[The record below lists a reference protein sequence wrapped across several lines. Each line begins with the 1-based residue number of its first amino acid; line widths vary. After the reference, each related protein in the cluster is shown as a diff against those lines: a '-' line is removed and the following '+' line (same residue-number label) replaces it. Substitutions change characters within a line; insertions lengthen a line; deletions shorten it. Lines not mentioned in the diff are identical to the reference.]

1 MWHKQFVYW
10 IAIALLGAS
19 PCFAQKNAVYNMF
32 LEEPIPANG
41 SETYFNAP
49 ILRWPFQKGKL
60 SKYELQLS
68 KDPNFQDA
76 SSITVKDLE
85 SAFYNPHQIL
95 DQGKWWWRYRVLDKD
110 WSKPLYFIV
119 NNKAQSMV
127 SPKAEVFLAG
137 VPVGHPRIFAWNSK
151 TNLKQRALLPEAL
164 AIVTEAKQALE
175 EKTPSEKDAIASV
188 KGENE
193 LQDQKLNQD
202 AVVGLG
208 NRMHKMVLALS
219 QGYLLTEN
227 ALFQEKAIEIGL
239 EIARWDSK
247 GVTGS
252 SDFMDG
258 VCMYDMAI
266 VFDNFHA
273 SLTQEQQKIL
283 LDAIHI
289 RAAQFYKSWLNNI
302 DSKVLSGH
310 VWQLLLNEFI
320 NTSIAVYKHDPDAAK
335 WLKYGYE
342 LFLARSPVLGGI
354 DGGWAEGAYYFHM
367 NMETLVE
374 IPQRIK
380 AYTGFDFMAK
390 HPWYQNNADWLVYHF
405 SPGSSAD
412 GFGDNTEELFEP
424 PASYASFASIMGRL
438 TQNPKYTWYAKK
450 LEAIHPNQLATEPI
464 LRWFRLVNEA
474 NYPEPNPPS
483 KIEWPM
489 GHLTQEVGVAAFHSN
504 LNVPKQDIM
513 IAMRSSS
520 FGAYGHILA
529 DQNSF
534 NILYAGKR
542 LFYRTGYKVSM
553 NDPHRLG
560 WSKHTKSM
568 NGMLVN
574 GEGQP
579 YSVEAYGHFSRFLQ
593 GQHLAY
599 LKADASNAYQSKET
613 KEDFGVTQFYRH
625 VVMIQEGYIVIYDE
639 LAANKPVNW
648 SWLIHSLENM
658 QLDSLG
664 NQFSASIEEAVG
676 KGRLWSSAPIN
687 WGITNKFDVPAVLFR
702 NYQGMRTKEYKD
714 TQWHLKATNKTA
726 QDKMRFLV
734 VLQIG
739 KNGTLTNIQTLK
751 TVDGNQKIQIGNWT
765 IEASLSTELAPQLLI
780 QSNKH
785 NTAFSAYGNNLLFK
799 SNTYSGTVEGSSKM
813 VELLNGKMKFVE
825 AKDVPLPVI
834 R

>member
-1 MWHKQFVYW
+1 MLHRQIFYC
-10 IAIALLGAS
+10 ITLILFGFS
-19 PCFAQKNAVYNMF
+19 PSIAQKKAVYNMF
-32 LEEPIPANG
+32 LEEAVPENG
-41 SETYFNAP
+41 AITYFNAP
-49 ILRWPFQKGKL
+49 ILRWPFQKGKQ

-68 KDPNFQDA
+68 KDANFQDPTCI
-76 SSITVKDLE
+76 SVTDLE
-85 SAFYNPHQIL
+85 SAFFNPHQLL
-95 DQGKWWWRYRVLDKD
+95 DQGKWWWHYRVVGKD
-110 WSKPLYFIV
+110 WSKSLCFIISD
-119 NNKAQSMV
+119 KAKPMV
-127 SPKAEVFLAG
+127 SPSAEKFLAG
-137 VPVGHPRIFAWNSK
+137 VPMSHPRIFSWDSK
-151 TNLKQRALLPEAL
+151 SNLKQRAQQPEAL

-175 EKTPSEKDAIASV
+175 EKTPLEQDAIAST
-188 KGENE
+188 KGDNE

-227 ALFQEKAIEIGL
+227 KLFQAKAIEIGL
-239 EIARWDSK
+239 EIAHWDHK
-247 GVTGS
+247 GVTGT

-266 VFDNFHA
+266 VFDNFHE
-273 SLTQEQQKIL
+273 SLNPVQQKQL
-283 LDAIHI
+283 LDAIHN
-289 RAAQFYKSWLNNI
+289 RASQFYKSWVNNI

-342 LFLARSPVLGGI
+342 LFLARAPVLGGL

-390 HPWYQNNADWLVYHF
+390 HPWFKNNADWLVYQF
-405 SPGSSAD
+405 PPGSSAD

-424 PASYASFASIMGRL
+424 PASYASYASIMGRL

-450 LEAIHPNQLATEPI
+450 LEAIHPHQLATEPV
-464 LRWFRLVNEA
+464 LRWFRLANEY
-474 NYPEPNPPS
+474 NYTEPIVPS
-483 KIEWPM
+483 KMEWPM
-489 GHLTQEVGVAAFHSN
+489 AQLSQEEGVAAIHSN
-504 LNVPKQDIM
+504 LNAPSKDLM

-613 KEDFGVTQFYRH
+613 KEDFGVTQFFRN
-625 VVMIQEGYIVIYDE
+625 VVMMQDGYIVIYDE

-664 NQFSASIEEAVG
+664 NQFTASIAEAIG

-726 QDKMRFLV
+726 QEKMRFLV

-739 KNGTLTNIQTLK
+739 KEGTQATIQTLQ
-751 TVDGNQKIQIGNWT
+751 TIDGHQKIQIGNWT
-765 IEASLSTELAPQLLI
+765 IEASLSTQLAPQLII
-780 QSNKH
+780 QSTKD
-785 NTAFSAYGNNLLFK
+785 NTAFSAYGNKLSFK
-799 SNTYSGTVEGSSKM
+799 SQTYTGAIEGSSKM
-813 VELLNGKMKFVE
+813 VELINGKMKLIE
-825 AKDVPLPVI
+825 ATDLAMPMI

>member
-1 MWHKQFVYW
+1 MLQRQIFYW
-10 IAIALLGAS
+10 IILALFSAT
-19 PCFAQKNAVYNMF
+19 PCLAQKKAVYNMF
-32 LEEPIPANG
+32 LEEPVPVNG
-41 SETYFNAP
+41 SECYFNAP
-49 ILRWPFQKGKL
+49 ILRWPYQKGKQ

-68 KDPNFQDA
+68 KDASFQDA
-76 SSITVKDLE
+76 NCISVTDLE
-85 SAFYNPHQIL
+85 SAFYNPHKLL
-95 DQGKWWWRYRVLDKD
+95 DQGKWWWHYRVVGKD
-110 WSKPLYFIV
+110 WSKPLYFIISD
-119 NNKAQSMV
+119 KAKPMV
-127 SPKAEVFLAG
+127 SPSAEKFLAG
-137 VPVGHPRIFAWNSK
+137 VPDIHPRIFVWDRKS
-151 TNLKQRALLPEAL
+151 NLKLLAQQPEAL
-164 AIVTEAKQALE
+164 AIVAEAKLSLG

-193 LQDQKLNQD
+193 LQEQKLNQD

-208 NRMHKMVLALS
+208 NRMHKMLLALS
-219 QGYLLTEN
+219 QGYLLTDN
-227 ALFQEKAIEIGL
+227 KLFQEKAIEIGL
-239 EIARWDSK
+239 EIAHWDPK
-247 GVTGS
+247 GVTGT

-258 VCMYDMAI
+258 VCMSDMAI

-273 SLTQEQQKIL
+273 SLTPVQQKLL

-289 RAAQFYKSWLNNI
+289 RASQFYKSWLNNI

-342 LFLARSPVLGGI
+342 LFLARAPVLGGL

-380 AYTGFDFMAK
+380 AYTGFDFMDK
-390 HPWYQNNADWLVYHF
+390 HPWFKNNADWLIYQF
-405 SPGSSAD
+405 PPGSSAD

-424 PASYASFASIMGRL
+424 PASYASYASIMGRL

-450 LEAIHPNQLATEPI
+450 LEAIHPHQLANEPV
-464 LRWFRLVNEA
+464 LRWFRLANEN
-474 NYPEPNPPS
+474 NYTEPTVPS
-483 KIEWPM
+483 KMQWPM
-489 GHLTQEVGVAAFHSN
+489 AQLSQEVGVAAMHSN
-504 LNVPKQDIM
+504 LTSTNKDLM
-513 IAMRSSS
+513 LAMRSSS

-593 GQHLAY
+593 GKNLAY

-613 KEDFGVTQFYRH
+613 KEDFGVTQFLRN
-625 VVMIQEGYIVIYDE
+625 VVMIQDGYIIIYDE
-639 LAANKPVNW
+639 LASNKPVNW

-664 NQFSASIEEAVG
+664 NQFSASIAEAVG

-714 TQWHLKATNKTA
+714 TQWHLKATNATP

-739 KNGTLTNIQTLK
+739 KAGDQANIQSIK
-751 TVDGNQKIQIGNWT
+751 TIEGNEKIQFGNWT
-765 IEASLSTELAPQLLI
+765 VEASLSTHLAPQLII
-780 QSNKH
+780 QSTKD
-785 NTAFSAYGNNLLFK
+785 NTAFSAYGDKLVFK
-799 SNTYSGTVEGSSKM
+799 SQTYSGTIDGSSKM
-813 VELLNGKMKFVE
+813 LELVNGKMKLVE
-825 AKDVPLPVI
+825 VSDLPMPLI